1 MAEIPPGRAPAVTT
15 SKRSQ
20 VRSGTPRA
28 GLRAV
33 VLASVALLGGVAT
46 AQAAGTGGLGTG
58 GGGGSTGSGDGSGS
72 ATTASGC
79 SDTELGRRTLEF
91 GDCGVDVQTLNWI
104 LRAKDFGAPL
114 VDQFESS
121 TESAVAD
128 FQRDAD
134 LGATGVADRAT
145 TASLARAMPKQ
156 RATWYGPG
164 FFGNE
169 TACGKT
175 LSRATTGVAH
185 RSLPCG
191 TKVVIRYHGRYVR
204 TTVIDRGPYANGAK
218 WDLTEATAEALR
230 LGATDDIR
238 VAKLVR

>member
-1 MAEIPPGRAPAVTT
+1 MANIPLGRATAVTT
-15 SKRSQ
+15 PKRSRP
-20 VRSGTPRA
+20 RSATPRA

-33 VLASVALLGGVAT
+33 ALASAALLAGVAT

-58 GGGGSTGSGDGSGS
+58 GGSGSSGGGGSG
-72 ATTASGC
+72 ATATAPGC
-79 SDTELGRRTLEF
+79 SDTELGRRTLKF
-91 GDCGVDVQTLNWI
+91 GDCGIDVETLNWI
-104 LRAKDFGAPL
+104 LRAKDFRAPL
-114 VDQFESS
+114 ADQFETS
-121 TESAVAD
+121 TQTAVAD
-128 FQRDAD
+128 FQRNAD
-134 LGATGVADRAT
+134 LAATGVADRAT
-145 TASLARAMPKQ
+145 AASLARAMPKQ

-175 LSRATTGVAH
+175 LSRRTMGVAH

-191 TKVVIRYHGRYVR
+191 TRVVIRYAGRYVR

-230 LGATDDIR
+230 LSSTADIR
-238 VAKLVR
+238 VAKLAR